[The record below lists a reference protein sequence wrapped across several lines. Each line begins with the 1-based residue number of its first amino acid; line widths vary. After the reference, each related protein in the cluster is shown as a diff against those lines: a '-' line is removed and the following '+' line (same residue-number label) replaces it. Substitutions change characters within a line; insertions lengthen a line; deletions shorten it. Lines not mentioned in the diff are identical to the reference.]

1 MFAVVCCHTIS
12 AFLYFNNRNITNI
25 ILIIKDI
32 SIITFYT
39 CWERIA
45 HLEKDQKQA
54 KVGGRCWERRQNAG
68 STSQEP
74 EREGLDCK

>member
-32 SIITFYT
+32 SII
-39 CWERIA
+39 
-45 HLEKDQKQA
+45 
-54 KVGGRCWERRQNAG
+54 
-68 STSQEP
+68 STLVE
-74 EREGLDCK
+74 